1 MNGDAHF
8 AHRLFV
14 TMNPAEMNLLS
25 GHESSMIS
33 LPTASNRSGGSV
45 QAQRMEQLNGT
56 LMELADVRMDVIGKE
71 KGGMPR

>member
-1 MNGDAHF
+1 MN
-8 AHRLFV
+8 
-14 TMNPAEMNLLS
+14 M
-25 GHESSMIS
+25 HESSMIS